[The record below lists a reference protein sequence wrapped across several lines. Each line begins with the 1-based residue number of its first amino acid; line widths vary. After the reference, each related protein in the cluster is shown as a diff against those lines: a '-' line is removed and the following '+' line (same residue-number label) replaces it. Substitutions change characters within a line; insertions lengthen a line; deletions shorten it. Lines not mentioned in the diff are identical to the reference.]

1 MDPICINCG
10 EKGHLAAWKGCKA
23 LPIIK
28 KPSARQSGK
37 TYAQAA
43 TGESKKEEKTEE
55 RSAEKNTDVI
65 DDMTELKDSLQAL
78 KEMKTLLQE
87 FLTLLEAAR
96 LCRKTKTRQEKH
108 LKCRSYHPPFLA
120 LSRHTAS
127 HPHRAEEAI
136 TMNGS
141 LDPPFRSTSF
151 KPGPSVIFHQAR
163 GLRPI
168 ASSNFHRC
176 VCCLRFLLS
185 CIQCVFW

>member
-55 RSAEKNTDVI
+55 KSAEKNTHVI

-78 KEMKTLLQE
+78 KEMKT
-87 FLTLLEAAR
+87 TAR
-96 LCRKTKTRQEKH
+96 ISHTARSGTPMQKDKNKTRKAFKVQI
-108 LKCRSYHPPFLA
+108 LPPTFSRSLSPHSQSPSSGRGGYHHEWI
-120 LSRHTAS
+120 S
-127 HPHRAEEAI
+127 
-136 TMNGS
+136 
-141 LDPPFRSTSF
+141 
-151 KPGPSVIFHQAR
+151 
-163 GLRPI
+163 
-168 ASSNFHRC
+168 
-176 VCCLRFLLS
+176 
-185 CIQCVFW
+185 